1 MSSFFNSHTRIA
13 KIGIAYSIRK
23 NAPVRGEV
31 YDWMY
36 SSGAKEI
43 MVAPDR
49 AISIVRGSSATADIE
64 STHSEVSF
72 EATISLS
79 SPDWYISIAMSEPPI
94 SSPLMKI

>member
-13 KIGIAYSIRK
+13 KIGIAYTILK

-31 YDWMY
+31 SDWMY
-36 SSGAKEI
+36 NSGAKEI

-49 AISIVRGSSATADIE
+49 AISIVRGSSAAADIE
-64 STHSEVSF
+64 STHSKESF

-79 SPDWYISIAMSEPPI
+79 SPLWYISIAMSEPPI